1 VQRLLELARADSL
14 VARPSRTELAP
25 LLESLAERARAQ
37 GLAVEV
43 APVPAGLWLALPA
56 EVLEDIVWQLIT
68 NASQHGGEG
77 VRVRLE
83 AGAAGEGRA
92 RVVVRDD
99 GRGISE
105 SNRARIFDAF
115 FTTARE
121 RGGTGLGLTIAQ
133 SMLRAFGAS
142 LELLPAEERGA
153 AFAVVAESMPAPVP
167 HLR

>member
-1 VQRLLELARADSL
+1 M
-14 VARPSRTELAP
+14 AP
-25 LLESLAERARAQ
+25 LLEGLAERGRAQ

-43 APVPAGLWLALPA
+43 GAVPAGLVLGLPA

-77 VRVRLE
+77 VHVRLE
-83 AGAAGEGRA
+83 ADVAGEGRG

-99 GRGISE
+99 GKGISE
-105 SNRARIFDAF
+105 SNRARVFDAF

-142 LELLPAEERGA
+142 LELLPPEQQGGGA
-153 AFAVVAESMPAPVP
+153 AFAVVAAAPRLSPGPASG
-167 HLR
+167 